1 MINFINL
8 IKKIIKLILFFSSL
22 KYNIM
27 IDINQVKNQNI
38 YKMIK
43 YILMGLFI
51 FIATKYI
58 PEKILKINEIFIITI
73 SSTIVF
79 IILDIV
85 SPSIN
90 VNITTQSTN

>member
-1 MINFINL
+1 
-8 IKKIIKLILFFSSL
+8 
-22 KYNIM
+22 M

-38 YKMIK
+38 YKIVK

-51 FIATKYI
+51 FIAIKYI
-58 PEKILKINEIFIITI
+58 PEKLLKNNEIILITI
-73 SSTIVF
+73 SSLIVF

-90 VNITTQSTN
+90 VNITSQQTN

>member
-1 MINFINL
+1 
-8 IKKIIKLILFFSSL
+8 
-22 KYNIM
+22 M
-27 IDINQVKNQNI
+27 IDINQIKNQNI
-38 YKMIK
+38 YRVMK
-43 YILMGLFI
+43 YVLMGLFI

-58 PEKILKINEIFIITI
+58 PERLLKINEIILITI

-90 VNITTQSTN
+90 VNITSQSTN

>member
-1 MINFINL
+1 
-8 IKKIIKLILFFSSL
+8 
-22 KYNIM
+22 M
-27 IDINQVKNQNI
+27 IDINQVKNKNV
-38 YKMIK
+38 YRGIK
-43 YILMGLFI
+43 YILMALFI

-58 PEKILKINEIFIITI
+58 PERLLKINEIILITI

-90 VNITTQSTN
+90 VNITSQSTN

>member
-1 MINFINL
+1 
-8 IKKIIKLILFFSSL
+8 
-22 KYNIM
+22 M

-38 YKMIK
+38 YKIVK

-51 FIATKYI
+51 FIAIKYI
-58 PEKILKINEIFIITI
+58 PEKLLKINEIILITV

-90 VNITTQSTN
+90 IKITSPQTN

>member
-1 MINFINL
+1 
-8 IKKIIKLILFFSSL
+8 
-22 KYNIM
+22 M
-27 IDINQVKNQNI
+27 IDITQVKNQNI
-38 YKMIK
+38 YKIVK

-58 PEKILKINEIFIITI
+58 PERLLKINEIILITI

-90 VNITTQSTN
+90 VNITSQSTN

>member
-1 MINFINL
+1 ML
-8 IKKIIKLILFFSSL
+8 
-22 KYNIM
+22 
-27 IDINQVKNQNI
+27 DINQIKNQNI

-51 FIATKYI
+51 FITTKYI
-58 PEKILKINEIFIITI
+58 PEKNLKINDIFIITI